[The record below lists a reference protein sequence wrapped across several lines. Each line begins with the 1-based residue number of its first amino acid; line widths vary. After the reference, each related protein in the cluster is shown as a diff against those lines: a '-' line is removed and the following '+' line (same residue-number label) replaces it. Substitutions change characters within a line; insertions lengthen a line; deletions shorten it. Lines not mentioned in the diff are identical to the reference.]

1 MHVKDIYIS
10 ASKDNNLDDRRV
22 INKIVREGDKDAFE
36 YMMDYY
42 KKPVL
47 KHLYNMT
54 GDYETSMELLQETF
68 LKVWLYLDTY
78 SFVEGISF
86 SSWLFKIAS
95 NVAITYGTKKYKF
108 NSETEMN
115 EIDFAD
121 NWTADVE
128 DKVLMQSLVNSLE
141 EPFKTA
147 IMLRYIEE
155 LDYKNIASVMNTN
168 LTQVKNYLFRAKK
181 SILQSFMN
189 VNEHFY

>member
-86 SSWLFKIAS
+86 LPG
-95 NVAITYGTKKYKF
+95 Y
-108 NSETEMN
+108 
-115 EIDFAD
+115 
-121 NWTADVE
+121 
-128 DKVLMQSLVNSLE
+128 
-141 EPFKTA
+141 
-147 IMLRYIEE
+147 LR
-155 LDYKNIASVMNTN
+155 LHPM
-168 LTQVKNYLFRAKK
+168 
-181 SILQSFMN
+181 
-189 VNEHFY
+189 